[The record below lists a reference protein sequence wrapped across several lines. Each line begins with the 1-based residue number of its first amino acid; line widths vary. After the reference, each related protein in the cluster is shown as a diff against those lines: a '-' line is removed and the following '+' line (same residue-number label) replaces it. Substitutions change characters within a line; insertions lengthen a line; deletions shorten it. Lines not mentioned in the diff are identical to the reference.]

1 MIIDKKFI
9 YILFFFILFYSSS
22 LSQIY
27 NFRQFSLE
35 EGLSQSQ
42 VFDICQDQTGN
53 IWFGTYGGGI
63 TIWNGIQIKY
73 LSIGDGL
80 PSYSIIALLSSQNGN
95 IWIGTENGIALYNGI
110 EIIDIDP
117 EKKNKQ

>member
-1 MIIDKKFI
+1 MITGKKLTYIFIFFI
-9 YILFFFILFYSSS
+9 YFYSSS
-22 LSQIY
+22 LAQIY
-27 NFRQFSLE
+27 NFKQFSLE

-42 VFDICQDQTGN
+42 VFDICQDETGN

-80 PSYSIIALLSSQNGN
+80 PSYSITALFSSQNGN
-95 IWIGTENGIALYNGI
+95 IWIGTENGIALYDGNK
-110 EIIDIDP
+110 IIDIDS
-117 EKKNKQ
+117 EKK